1 MSKYL
6 VQANYVGQGIGGLIK
21 EGASG
26 RRAAVDSL
34 LASVD
39 AKVEAFY
46 YAFGETDLFIIVDA
60 PDNVTAAAL
69 SLTIR
74 AAGTA
79 TAKITT
85 LLTSEEVDSAVKKTP
100 SYRPPGQ

>member
-39 AKVEAFY
+39 AKVEADFNRSCFVARVY
-46 YAFGETDLFIIVDA
+46 SA
-60 PDNVTAAAL
+60 
-69 SLTIR
+69 
-74 AAGTA
+74 
-79 TAKITT
+79 
-85 LLTSEEVDSAVKKTP
+85 EERNQLYQK
-100 SYRPPGQ
+100 